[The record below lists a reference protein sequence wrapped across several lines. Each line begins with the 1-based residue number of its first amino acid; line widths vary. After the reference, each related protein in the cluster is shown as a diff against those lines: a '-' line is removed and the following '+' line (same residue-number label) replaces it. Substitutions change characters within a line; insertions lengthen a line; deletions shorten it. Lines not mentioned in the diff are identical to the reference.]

1 MEYFLSEIAS
11 VTGGIL
17 VGEDLKAENVSV
29 DSRSGVCAGT
39 LFFAISGV
47 NHDGHDYIGQ
57 LFEKGVR
64 MFVVEKQPD
73 IDASFIVVNDTIA
86 ALQALAAYHRSKFGG
101 EVVAITGSNGKTI
114 VKEWIAQMWNP
125 TFGKLTRS
133 PRSWNSQIGVALS
146 LLRIEGDE
154 KVCVIEAGISQKGE
168 MEKLEKMIR
177 PTIGILT
184 CIGTAHLENFENSKQ
199 LREEKMI
206 LFKGVKKLITAEGN
220 TIDER
225 NLFVVRALYEYL
237 GLPFDSGRHLENV
250 AMRMEH
256 AEGIL
261 GSHIINDSYNSDYL
275 SFPMVLDHMEHY
287 CSVEYGKRIAIL
299 SDFREEVSYVEIDA
313 HLRSHAFSLLIG
325 IGPKM
330 SANAGQF
337 TIPSMF
343 FKNTE
348 EFLKDLDTSIFKKA
362 LILIKGGRSWGMERI
377 SAALE
382 SRTHTTTHHINLSA
396 LAWNLS
402 YYRKHLPE
410 GHPVMAMVKASG
422 YGSGDVEIA
431 RFLQGQGVQYLDVA
445 FADEG
450 VILREGG
457 ITAPI
462 VVLNGDPGSFATM
475 IHYRLE
481 PEIYSFEALEQ
492 FYAEVVKAGETDY
505 PVHLKLDTG
514 MHRLGFMEPETDT
527 IIESLKG
534 KPAIHV
540 ASVFSHFA
548 ASEDLSEDEFTR
560 KQIAVFKRMTDKI
573 VAAFPYKILK
583 HICNTAGILRF
594 PEAHFD
600 MVRVGIGLYG
610 AEDSHLQVVSTLET
624 RIVQT
629 KWLQEGETVGYNRH
643 GKVEKG
649 GKRIAIIPIGY
660 ADGLDRKLS
669 RGNAS
674 FDVGGVMCPTCG
686 NICMDTTMLD
696 ITDAPDAKEGDRVV
710 IFGENPKVEDIARC
724 AGTISYEILTSISKR
739 IKKIYQYD

>member
-1 MEYFLSEIAS
+1 MEYHLNEIAS
-11 VTGGIL
+11 VVGGTLI
-17 VGEDLKAENVSV
+17 GEDNIARSVST
-29 DSRSGVCAGT
+29 DSRSKVNT
-39 LFFAISGV
+39 DSLFFALRGV
-47 NHDGHDYIGQ
+47 NHDGHDYVEQ
-57 LFEKGVR
+57 MVKEGVR
-64 MFVVEKQPD
+64 MFVVERKPD
-73 IDASFIVVNDTIA
+73 FDASFIVVKDTLK
-86 ALQALAAYHRSKFGG
+86 ALQSLAAYHRSRFSG

-114 VKEWIAQMWNP
+114 VKEWIAQMWDP
-125 TFGKLTRS
+125 SFGKLTRS

-154 KVCVIEAGISQKGE
+154 RLCVIEAGISCKGE
-168 MEKLEKMIR
+168 MEKLERMIQ
-177 PTIGILT
+177 PTVGILT
-184 CIGTAHLENFENSKQ
+184 CIGTAHLENFKDEDE
-199 LREEKMI
+199 LRNEKML
-206 LFKGVKKLITAEGN
+206 LFRGVRKLITARGE

-225 NLFVVRALYEYL
+225 NLSVVRDLYEYL
-237 GLPFDSGRHLENV
+237 NLPFDSDRHLENV

-261 GSHIINDSYNSDYL
+261 GSYIVNDSYNSDYL
-275 SFPMVLDHMEHY
+275 SFPMVLDHIEHIT
-287 CSVEYGKRIAIL
+287 VESHRKRIAIL
-299 SDFREEVSYVEIDA
+299 SDFREDVSYEEIDS
-313 HLRSHAFSLLIG
+313 HLGSHRFSFLIG

-330 SANAGQF
+330 SANAAAF
-337 TIPSMF
+337 NIKSIF
-343 FKNTE
+343 FKSTE
-348 EFLKDLDTSIFKKA
+348 EFLRNLDTSLFKGA

-382 SRTHTTTHHINLSA
+382 ARTHTTTHHINLSA

-402 YYRKHLPE
+402 YYRRHLPE

-431 RFLQGQGVQYLDVA
+431 RLLQEQGVQYLDVA

-475 IHYRLE
+475 IRYRLE
-481 PEIYSFEALEQ
+481 PEIYSFSALRQ
-492 FYAEVVKAGETDY
+492 FNSEVVKAGETDY

-514 MHRLGFMEPETDT
+514 MHRLGFMEPETET
-527 IIESLKG
+527 LIEEIKN
-534 KPAIHV
+534 KPSIHI
-540 ASVFSHFA
+540 ASMFSHFA
-548 ASEDLSEDEFTR
+548 ASEDPAEDEFTR
-560 KQIAVFKRMTDKI
+560 KQIDVFRRMTDRI
-573 VAAFPYKILK
+573 DSAFPYRILR

-610 AEDSHLQVVSTLET
+610 AEDSRLQVVSTLET
-624 RIVQT
+624 KIVQT
-629 KWLQEGETVGYNRH
+629 KWLEEGETVGYNRH
-643 GKVEKG
+643 GKVGKE

-674 FDVGGVMCPTCG
+674 FNVGGVLCPTIG

-696 ITDAPDAKEGDRVV
+696 ITAAPEAKEGDRVI
-710 IFGENPKVEDIARC
+710 IFGENPRVEDIARS

-739 IKKIYQYD
+739 IKKIYLYD